1 MTFSW
6 FTVTLLLVQITLL
19 LDLKYIHPIF
29 KVGFTDEKSKPANF
43 FLKIRDVLTPDRK
56 TWKHWWLA
64 PSHCALLT
72 QPPTQCDDSRWRKF
86 RELSCPERLF
96 KGPGDRYVRSYCI
109 HYRNE
114 EVLANEHELSRSKP
128 ATDDDWR
135 TSSIRTI

>member
-56 TWKHWWLA
+56 T
-64 PSHCALLT
+64 
-72 QPPTQCDDSRWRKF
+72 
-86 RELSCPERLF
+86 
-96 KGPGDRYVRSYCI
+96 
-109 HYRNE
+109 
-114 EVLANEHELSRSKP
+114 
-128 ATDDDWR
+128 
-135 TSSIRTI
+135 